1 MGLALLSVL
10 VKPGEELTLEDIAA
24 WCGCRAST
32 IHRIETAALKKAW
45 WTTQNPEARRAILAA
60 MKPTKAAKK
69 PFQYRQQ
76 YGLIVVCKDEADQRT
91 KFEHLKKRGL
101 AVRVVTV

>member
-1 MGLALLSVL
+1 MGLALLAIAR
-10 VKPGEELTLEDIAA
+10 KPGEALTLEDIAS
-24 WCGCRAST
+24 WCGCRPST

-45 WTTQNPEARRAILAA
+45 WTTQNPAARRAILAA
-60 MKPTKAAKK
+60 MKPTKAAKT

-76 YGLIVVCKDEADQRT
+76 YGLIVVCKDETDQRK
-91 KFEHLKKRGL
+91 KFEQLKKRGL